1 MKIYLATDNWARGCY
16 HSRRW
21 TKKGKNIMS
30 EKKKTYRQLRDEL
43 DQILFWFDGED
54 LDVDEAIEKYD
65 KAKALIVE
73 LESYLA
79 ASEQKITKV
88 V

>member
-1 MKIYLATDNWARGCY
+1 
-16 HSRRW
+16 
-21 TKKGKNIMS
+21 MS

-65 KAKALIVE
+65 KAKALIAE

>member
-1 MKIYLATDNWARGCY
+1 
-16 HSRRW
+16 
-21 TKKGKNIMS
+21 MS